1 MNQSKQITDGALL
14 VGVFIVLLLIAMFVP
29 FTILV
34 GIFLLPIPFVLYA
47 SKYDW
52 KPSLLMF
59 MVAILLSLLFATYIS
74 LPLTLLVGIAGI
86 MIGTAIHHGLSPYE
100 TWGRGAIGFITGLV
114 LVFLFT
120 QFILQVNLADEMDLM
135 INESTEMSQSIMEQ
149 FGLADQAEDQLAMFQ
164 EQMSHVMDLIPVGM
178 AFIAI
183 LFAFLTQWVSY
194 KVMNRL
200 ENKQFRF
207 PAFRSLR
214 FPVAI
219 IWVYFFAL
227 LFTFFDLDANGVF
240 YLAVVNIFALVGLL
254 MTIQGLS
261 FIFFYADYKK
271 WPKAIPILSVVLTLF
286 LPFILLYLVRI
297 LGIIDIGFGLRDRIA
312 QSKK

>member
-1 MNQSKQITDGALL
+1 
-14 VGVFIVLLLIAMFVP
+14 
-29 FTILV
+29 
-34 GIFLLPIPFVLYA
+34 
-47 SKYDW
+47 
-52 KPSLLMF
+52 
-59 MVAILLSLLFATYIS
+59 
-74 LPLTLLVGIAGI
+74 
-86 MIGTAIHHGLSPYE
+86 
-100 TWGRGAIGFITGLV
+100 
-114 LVFLFT
+114 
-120 QFILQVNLADEMDLM
+120 
-135 INESTEMSQSIMEQ
+135 
-149 FGLADQAEDQLAMFQ
+149 DQAEDQLGQLQ
-164 EQMSHVMDLIPVGM
+164 EQMAYAMDLIPVGM

-200 ENKQFRF
+200 ENKQLRF
-207 PAFRSLR
+207 PPFRSLR
-214 FPVAI
+214 FPAAV

-227 LFTFFDLDANGVF
+227 LFTFVELDPNSVF
-240 YLAVVNIFALVGLL
+240 YLAVVNIFTLAGLL

-271 WPKAIPILSVVLTLF
+271 WPKAIPILSVVLTLI